1 MPAEQA
7 PIPQL
12 PEKQGRS
19 KEPRARPPA
28 TAFSPHGLEENGTTK
43 PRTGDKKTREKSR
56 DLWAAYRTRRADLTR
71 SGGEED
77 PEASAVERTADL
89 RRIFRLFLA
98 VEKGSAVERSEEREG
113 GLGGDEVE
121 SRVWEVSTAPG
132 KERRTG
138 ANTGGDPRDGN
149 PRRAGD
155 GVREGGLRSE

>member
-12 PEKQGRS
+12 PGKQGRT

-71 SGGEED
+71 SGSKED
-77 PEASAVERTADL
+77 QEASAVERTADL

-98 VEKGSAVERSEEREG
+98 RNNKRKAVVWRGVRREREG
-113 GLGGDEVE
+113 AASTRAAWRARRGRSGVQSVGGFD
-121 SRVWEVSTAPG
+121 
-132 KERRTG
+132 G
-138 ANTGGDPRDGN
+138 AG
-149 PRRAGD
+149 
-155 GVREGGLRSE
+155 EGTENRS